1 MQPNRITSD
10 YLHQLQ
16 RVYCNI
22 GDRGIRVDFDKVNEN
37 KLKIKQRIKDQL
49 IIPSQ
54 QWGCTVYVGAS
65 NDPGKGINAVNLNST
80 QGDRALLNKMKE
92 IGYNIPKITK
102 KNEDGEYEQKY
113 STGELALQKML
124 VENKFNFPGGDPAIR
139 AILKVR
145 ELGKILSVY
154 LSSRLLPRCE
164 DEGWSYYF
172 LSNYNVAGTL
182 TQRRTSRKHT
192 FGFGNNAQNFP
203 HHSESAS
210 FFRECLIPR
219 RGGIFLFVDQIQA
232 EEWPVSALSSNFAAL
247 TQLETNKLYDKKLQ
261 ELIGHSE
268 LASRV
273 FDELIPWKSSPQ
285 WNEQVHGM
293 KRYLGK
299 KIKHA
304 RNYGMKKKRMSES
317 LAQEGFCVNEAMC
330 EILLNKAAQVDPTV
344 DSVFH
349 EYVKKELSEHHLLKG
364 PFGWERMF
372 IGARPNAD
380 NNSLFNEAY
389 SWIPQH
395 TVGANTGFSV
405 YDLESVYPYK
415 ERRIVQEGHD
425 SIVQDIPNERD
436 TILSYMQ
443 RTVKAFE
450 RKIKFHNG
458 IEIEIPIEAEI
469 GYDFETTVSLDNMDE
484 AGLDKALS
492 KLNEK
497 RELKMQKEVAA

>member
-1 MQPNRITSD
+1 MINKVTSA

-16 RVYCNI
+16 RVYCDI
-22 GDRGIRVDFDKVNEN
+22 GDRGIYVDHSLVEEN
-37 KLKIKQRIKDQL
+37 KKKIKQKIKDQL
-49 IIPSQ
+49 LIPSQ
-54 QWGCTVYVGAS
+54 QWGCTVYVGAA
-65 NDPGKGINAVNLNST
+65 NDPGKGVNAVNLNSS
-80 QGDRALLNKMKE
+80 QGDRALLAKMKE
-92 IGYNIPKITK
+92 LGYNIPKITK

-124 VENKFNFPGGDPAIR
+124 VENKFNFLGGDPAIR

-164 DEGWSYYF
+164 DSGWGYYF

-203 HHSESAS
+203 KHSEVAS

-219 RGGIFLFVDQIQA
+219 PRGIFLFVDQIQA
-232 EEWPVSALSSNFAAL
+232 EEWPVSALSQNYAAL
-247 TQLETNKLYDKKLQ
+247 KQLETNKLYDKKLRVDR
-261 ELIGHSE
+261 HSE

-273 FDELIPWKSSPQ
+273 FDEKIPWKSSSE
-285 WNEQVHGM
+285 WNEQIHGM

-317 LAQEGFCVNEAMC
+317 LAQEGFCVSETMC
-330 EILLNKAAQVDPTV
+330 EILLNKAAEVDPTV
-344 DSVFH
+344 DSIFH
-349 EYVKKELSEHHLLKG
+349 EYIKKELSEHHLLKG

-405 YDLESVYPYK
+405 YALESIYPSA

-425 SIVQDIPNERD
+425 SIVQDVPNERH
-436 TILSYMQ
+436 TILEYMR
-443 RTVKAFE
+443 RTEEAFK
-450 RKIKFHNG
+450 RKITFHNG

-484 AGLDKALS
+484 AGLIKALD